1 MKSGFYM
8 TAGDDKL
15 SGWTEK
21 KLQSTSQGNTCTR
34 KGSWSRWWSA
44 AIWSTIAFWIPGKPF
59 HLRSVLS
66 KSMRHTENCNTCLWY
81 WAIEWAQFF
90 STTTPDH
97 MVHNQRFRSWM
108 NWATKFH
115 LIRHFAW
122 HITNWLPLLWA
133 SWKLSAGKTLSQ
145 PSGGRNC
152 FPRVHQILKHG
163 FFFLLYFSLA
173 KMCWLWWFLFWLIM
187 MCLSL
192 VIVT

>member
-115 LIRHFAW
+115 LIRQSPDISPTDYHFFGHLENFLQGKRFHNRQEAETAFPEF
-122 HITNWLPLLWA
+122 IR
-133 SWKLSAGKTLSQ
+133 SWSMD
-145 PSGGRNC
+145 
-152 FPRVHQILKHG
+152 